1 VPILRI
7 EIPDELHQRIDAQ
20 KPEYLD
26 RKGFVCLIL
35 DQALDSGFR
44 LGKPS
49 LDRSQDE
56 RGEGFTSTSS
66 ISSITSNSSSKNYI
80 SSTKNKAAKYIFS
93 VPPELDAVKTELL
106 EFWKDYKDGKKT
118 RAAGAMLITG
128 CQAILDKYGVSVLRE
143 QIELACANNWQ
154 GITLKGY
161 EQYGLVTKKGFT
173 APEPQFKHPAYRDAS
188 EVLAESERLAQQ
200 NREHLLRK
208 QEESQATGG
217 VLDGL
222 F

>member
-1 VPILRI
+1 MPILRI

-35 DQALDSGFR
+35 DQALDSGVR

-66 ISSITSNSSSKNYI
+66 NSINTNSSSIKDI
-80 SSTKNKAAKYIFS
+80 SITKNKAAKYVFS

-173 APEPQFKHPAYRDAS
+173 PAEPQHKHPAYRDAS
-188 EVLAESERLAQQ
+188 DVLAESERIAQQ
-200 NREHLLRK
+200 NLEHLRRK

>member
-1 VPILRI
+1 MKVTIQIHDDLVPLLEQQCPKSLSISTFCAVLV
-7 EIPDELHQRIDAQ
+7 EQG
-20 KPEYLD
+20 LD
-26 RKGFVCLIL
+26 RGVT
-35 DQALDSGFR
+35 

-56 RGEGFTSTSS
+56 RGEGFTSNSS
-66 ISSITSNSSSKNYI
+66 NSITSNSSSIKDI
-80 SSTKNKAAKYIFS
+80 SITKNKAAKYIFS

-154 GITLKGY
+154 SITLKGY

-173 APEPQFKHPAYRDAS
+173 PTEPQHKHPAYRDAS
-188 EVLAESERLAQQ
+188 DVLAESERIAQQ
-200 NREHLLRK
+200 NLEHLRRK

>member
-1 VPILRI
+1 MPILRI

-35 DQALDSGFR
+35 DQALDAGVR

-66 ISSITSNSSSKNYI
+66 NSITSNSSFIKDI
-80 SSTKNKAAKYIFS
+80 SITKNKAAKYIFS

-106 EFWKDYKDGKKT
+106 EFWKDYKHGRKT

-128 CQAILDKYGVSVLRE
+128 CQAILGKYGVSVLRE

-154 GITLKGY
+154 SITLKGY

-173 APEPQFKHPAYRDAS
+173 PAEPQHKHPAYRDAS
-188 EVLAESERLAQQ
+188 DVLAESERIAQQ
-200 NREHLLRK
+200 NLEHLRRK

>member
-1 VPILRI
+1 MPILRI

-35 DQALDSGFR
+35 DQALDSGVR

-66 ISSITSNSSSKNYI
+66 NSINTNSSSIKDI
-80 SSTKNKAAKYIFS
+80 SITKNKAAKYVFS

-173 APEPQFKHPAYRDAS
+173 PAEPQHKHPAYRDAS
-188 EVLAESERLAQQ
+188 DVLAESDRIAQQ
-200 NREHLLRK
+200 NLEHLRRK

>member
-1 VPILRI
+1 MPILRI

-35 DQALDSGFR
+35 DQALDRGVR

-66 ISSITSNSSSKNYI
+66 NSITSNSSSIKDI
-80 SSTKNKAAKYIFS
+80 SITKNKAAKYIFS

-173 APEPQFKHPAYRDAS
+173 PAEPQHKHPAYRDAS
-188 EVLAESERLAQQ
+188 DVLAESERIAQQ
-200 NREHLLRK
+200 NLEHLRRK

>member
-1 VPILRI
+1 MKVTIQIHDDLVPLL
-7 EIPDELHQRIDAQ
+7 EQQCPKSLSTSTFCAVLVEQG
-20 KPEYLD
+20 LD
-26 RKGFVCLIL
+26 RGARLIE
-35 DQALDSGFR
+35 
-44 LGKPS
+44 PS
-49 LDRSQDE
+49 RDRQPDE
-56 RGEGFTSTSS
+56 RGVGSISTSS
-66 ISSITSNSSSKNYI
+66 NSINTNSSSIKDI
-80 SSTKNKAAKYIFS
+80 SITKNKAAKYVFS

-173 APEPQFKHPAYRDAS
+173 PAEPQHKHPAYRDAS
-188 EVLAESERLAQQ
+188 DVLAESERIAQQ
-200 NREHLLRK
+200 NLEHLRRK

>member
-35 DQALDSGFR
+35 DQALDGGCK

-66 ISSITSNSSSKNYI
+66 NSITSNSSSIKDI
-80 SSTKNKAAKYIFS
+80 SITKNKAAKYIFS

-173 APEPQFKHPAYRDAS
+173 PPEQPNNHPAARVFTAADFDTPNPNNP
-188 EVLAESERLAQQ
+188 L
-200 NREHLLRK
+200 N
-208 QEESQATGG
+208 
-217 VLDGL
+217 DL